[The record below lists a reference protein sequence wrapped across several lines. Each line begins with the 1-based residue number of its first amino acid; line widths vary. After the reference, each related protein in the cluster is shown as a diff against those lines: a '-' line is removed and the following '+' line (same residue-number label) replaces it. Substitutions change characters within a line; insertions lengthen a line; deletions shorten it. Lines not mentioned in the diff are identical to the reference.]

1 MSDYDVIVIGS
12 CTNAYVESGRFLTVY
27 SDGERLTGA
36 YAIGPEAGDW
46 LQQATPAIRAR
57 PARSAARHDP
67 AVSDTLGDLHGGA
80 STRREK

>member
-12 CTNAYVESGRFLTVY
+12 CTNAYVESGRFLTVH
-27 SDGERLTGA
+27 SNGERLTGA
-36 YAIGPEAGDW
+36 YAIGPEARPAAAGD
-46 LQQATPAIRAR
+46 TRESRAR

-67 AVSDTLGDLHGGA
+67 AVSEIIGDLHSGA